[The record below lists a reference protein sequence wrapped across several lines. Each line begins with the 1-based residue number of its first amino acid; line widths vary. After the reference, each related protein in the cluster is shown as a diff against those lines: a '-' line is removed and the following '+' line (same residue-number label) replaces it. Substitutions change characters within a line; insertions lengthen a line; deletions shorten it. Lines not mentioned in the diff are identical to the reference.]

1 MIFVCVGASRP
12 FDRLIIKMDEIAS
25 KGQHF
30 FLAQIGSGTFKPKYM
45 KFFRYMAHQEIIKNI
60 ALSDLVITHGGFGT
74 IFDCLKLG
82 TKIISVPK
90 TFEND
95 ETDNDQ
101 TETVKYLEK
110 RGLLDGVYSL
120 EEMEEKIRIAL
131 ATKVNPVPVK
141 FNKDITKCIDSF
153 MLSQESKIARV

>member
-1 MIFVCVGASRP
+1 
-12 FDRLIIKMDEIAS
+12 MDEIAR
-25 KGQHF
+25 KGQYF
-30 FLAQIGSGTFKPKYM
+30 FLAQIGSGTFQPKYL
-45 KFFRYMAHQEIIKNI
+45 RYYRYLAHQEMIKNI

-101 TETVKYLEK
+101 TETVNFFGKK
-110 RGLLDGVYSL
+110 GLLDIVYSL
-120 EEMEEKIRIAL
+120 EEMEEKIRIVL
-131 ATKVNPVPVK
+131 ATKVDLVPVE

-153 MLSQESKIARV
+153 VSSR